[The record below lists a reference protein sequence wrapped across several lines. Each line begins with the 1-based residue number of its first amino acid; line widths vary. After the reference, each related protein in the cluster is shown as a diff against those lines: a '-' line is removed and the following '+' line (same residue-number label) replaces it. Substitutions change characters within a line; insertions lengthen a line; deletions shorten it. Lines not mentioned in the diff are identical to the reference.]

1 MTLVN
6 TIFDALLT
14 PLAATG
20 RGWAL
25 TVFSVVTG
33 VALLLLFK
41 VASNP
46 ERVATA
52 RNRAIAR
59 VLELWLFQSDPLVS
73 LGALGRVLRANA
85 VYLGTLLR
93 PVLLSAVPMVLLL
106 AQAHDWFAG
115 RPLAVGETALVVA
128 HWRPSEPLPESTLTA
143 GTGLVVETPA
153 VRSAARHETAW
164 RIRRDAPTGSPAGLT
179 LTAPGLA
186 EVRLAVAAA
195 PGRCTPKRVL
205 GRWAHL
211 LYPGQPRLPAD
222 GPLTELEVRYPAAE
236 YGWGRWQTDW
246 LIALLVVSLLTGLA
260 LKGPLGVEF

>member
-1 MTLVN
+1 MNFTN
-6 TIFDALLT
+6 AIFDAWLS
-14 PLAATG
+14 PLAALG

-25 TVFSVVTG
+25 TAFSVVTG
-33 VALLLLFK
+33 VVLLLLFK
-41 VASNP
+41 VTSNP
-46 ERVATA
+46 DRVARA

-115 RPLAVGETALVVA
+115 RPLASGETALVVA
-128 HWRPSEPLPESTLTA
+128 RWRSTGPLPDTILTA
-143 GTGLVVETPA
+143 GAGLTVETPA
-153 VRSAARHETAW
+153 VRSAALRETAW
-164 RIRRDAPTGSPAGLT
+164 RVRRDEPAARSAWLT
-179 LTAPGLA
+179 LAAPGLPD
-186 EVRLAVAAA
+186 VRLAVA
-195 PGRCTPKRVL
+195 GSRERCTPRRVS
-205 GRWAHL
+205 GRWRHL

-222 GPLTELEVRYPAAE
+222 GPLAEIELRYPVAE
-236 YGWGRWQTDW
+236 YGWGRWRTDW
-246 LIALLVVSLLTGLA
+246 LIALLLVSLLTGLA